1 MRFRKTMSA
10 AVAGLALAGAA
21 STVGGAGPA
30 VAATARHTLT
40 LSGST
45 YITDDEVWSDEHCT
59 RTFSDADDAQLPS
72 DPAAD
77 VDDTD
82 NRCGGEIR
90 VEVHVS
96 TILETNGALCVTT
109 GRVLLFEGTSE
120 STNDLDGRETFTG
133 CVAPGTSR
141 TWRGTVHNT
150 DEGGDKASF
159 TINLTNTH

>member
-1 MRFRKTMSA
+1 MRFTKTIAGA
-10 AVAGLALAGAA
+10 AAGLALAGA
-21 STVGGAGPA
+21 VGLATPAGAAGS
-30 VAATARHTLT
+30 TARHTLT

-45 YITDDEVWSDEHCT
+45 YITDDETFSDEHCT
-59 RTFSDADDAQLPS
+59 RTFSDFDNAQLPS

-96 TILETNGALCVTT
+96 TILKSNGDLCVTT

-120 STNDLDGRETFTG
+120 STNDLDGRETFSG
-133 CVAPGTSR
+133 CVTDGTSR

-159 TINLTNTH
+159 TINLTNSR